1 MCHAVCLNWLTLEDG
16 IDRLFR
22 TVGNYIQSTLYKIPE
37 ERISQCSF
45 NCRYRGVANKMKR
58 FYWFDVGIGKE
69 TFVVL
74 LKLLSRR
81 LSLNLEILRNIGEQI
96 ANTVAEIRTVY
107 LVTLAYL
114 MLVWTEASRCAH
126 KRSIILNNVRQRN
139 YFITQGN
146 YALCTHWDP
155 IV

>member
-1 MCHAVCLNWLTLEDG
+1 
-16 IDRLFR
+16 
-22 TVGNYIQSTLYKIPE
+22 
-37 ERISQCSF
+37 
-45 NCRYRGVANKMKR
+45 MKR

-114 MLVWTEASRCAH
+114 MLV
-126 KRSIILNNVRQRN
+126 
-139 YFITQGN
+139 
-146 YALCTHWDP
+146 
-155 IV
+155 